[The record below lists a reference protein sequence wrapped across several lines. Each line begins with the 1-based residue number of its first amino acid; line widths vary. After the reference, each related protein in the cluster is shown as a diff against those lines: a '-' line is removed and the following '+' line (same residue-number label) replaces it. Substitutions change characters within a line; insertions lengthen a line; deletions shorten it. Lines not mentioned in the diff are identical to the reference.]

1 MVSMRTKRLMRKGN
15 GLRAGVI
22 GAGMVGA
29 LHARSA
35 LLAGAELVGV
45 STASEAS
52 AGRAVDQL
60 GFARAYADP
69 LELIADERIDVVHV
83 CTPNHLHVELARAA
97 IAAGKHVVCEKP
109 LAIESEA
116 AAGLA
121 TAAAAAG
128 VIAAVPFVYRFYPMV
143 REARSRVAAGTLGPV
158 GLINGVYLQD
168 WLAAAGSSNWRV
180 DPALGGPSRAFAD
193 IGSHWCDLVE
203 FVSGQ
208 RIAALSAQ
216 LRTTRSKRPRG
227 DGAGPTFAP
236 ASAKP
241 GDWAPVETE
250 DVAVVSFRTNR
261 DAVGSVVVSQVS
273 PGAKN
278 QLRFELTGAE
288 ATLSFDQQAPDQLL
302 LGELER
308 RSLIERDPTRLTP
321 EAAPYATLPAGH
333 PQGFADCFA
342 AFVADV
348 YASIERRD
356 PVPGL
361 PGFEAGAR
369 AVRLTEAVLRSAR
382 EGSSWVEVGDVAA
395 AVTSVDS
402 TTK

>member
-1 MVSMRTKRLMRKGN
+1 M
-15 GLRAGVI
+15 GLRVGVI

-35 LLAGAELVGV
+35 LLAGAELAAVAAG
-45 STASEAS
+45 SAAS
-52 AGRAVDQL
+52 AERARDQL

-69 LELIADERIDVVHV
+69 LELIADERIDVVHI
-83 CTPNHLHVELARAA
+83 CTPNHLHVELATAA

-109 LAIESEA
+109 LAIEA
-116 AAGLA
+116 A
-121 TAAAAAG
+121 AAAAAG

-143 REARSRVAAGTLGPV
+143 REARARVAAGTLGPV
-158 GLINGVYLQD
+158 GLISGVYLQD

-236 ASAKP
+236 AAARP
-241 GDWAPVETE
+241 GDWAQVETE

-278 QLRFELTGAE
+278 QLRFELTGEE

-333 PQGFADCFA
+333 PQGFADCFE

-348 YASIERRD
+348 YRSIEAGA
-356 PVPGL
+356 PVAGL
-361 PGFEAGAR
+361 PGFDAGAR
-369 AVRLTEAVLRSAR
+369 GVRLTEAVLRSGR
-382 EGSSWVEVGDVAA
+382 EESSWVEIEDEVVPM
-395 AVTSVDS
+395 TSADS
-402 TTK
+402 TPKLP